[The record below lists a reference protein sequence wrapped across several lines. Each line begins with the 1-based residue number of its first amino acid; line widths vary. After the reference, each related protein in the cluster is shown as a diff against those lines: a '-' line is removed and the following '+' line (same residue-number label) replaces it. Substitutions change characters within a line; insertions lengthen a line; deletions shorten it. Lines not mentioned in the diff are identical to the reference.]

1 MGTIYVEVKLEQEN
15 RKGFKKFLKAFY
27 GEGYNI
33 ESELFYDQKHDDSL
47 AISFVFDDV
56 PPVEAISL
64 IPDIGELICFRTEQ
78 EIEDD
83 PYAEAD
89 GDKIETEELDAKADN
104 DGEIKAEELDV
115 ETDNGD
121 KPNVEKLDVEVD
133 SDADAKADDK
143 DQERIEKE
151 PNEKTGDSNEGS
163 VSWMDEFYSILN
175 KSDNKTDFIK
185 AVAEWLELSE
195 NRQKLFALF
204 VEFAQDMEQIT
215 WAKLETAIVG
225 EEISFNSYDKQKM
238 ISAVRAKTGKQFPKF
253 LKEISEI
260 AKGLPQEQKV
270 EIDAPEEKVKLEV
283 ESEEMK
289 AHTKTDDKMVE
300 MPCFRRGVSSISDEY
315 LKFEKELND
324 IDKNLWLQER
334 VRQVLVNIMGYR
346 EDNNE
351 DLAIGVIRYATALIQ
366 QAEPDCDNDEIKANF
381 SNVMILRLQ
390 LSNLIDLTLKKY
402 NGTGT
407 ITVTIVEFL
416 TDLRKVI
423 MTSGELAALEK

>member
-121 KPNVEKLDVEVD
+121 KPKVEKLDVELD

-151 PNEKTGDSNEGS
+151 PNEKTGGSKEGS
-163 VSWMDEFYSILN
+163 VSWMDEFNSILN

-195 NRQKLFALF
+195 NRQKFFALF
-204 VEFAQDMEQIT
+204 VEFAQDMDQIT

-260 AKGLPQEQKV
+260 AKGLPLPQEV
-270 EIDAPEEKVKLEV
+270 
-283 ESEEMK
+283 
-289 AHTKTDDKMVE
+289 KTDEIEPEDKAKAEDEIVE
-300 MPCFRRGVSSISDEY
+300 LSNLRCYVKVSDDFIQ
-315 LKFEKELND
+315 FEKKLNN
-324 IDKNLWLQER
+324 IDKRLCLQER
-334 VRQVLVNIMGYR
+334 VKQILVLTEYNGN
-346 EDNNE
+346 DS
-351 DLAIGVIRYATALIQ
+351 
-366 QAEPDCDNDEIKANF
+366 DEILSYVIALMQLPEIDCGAEEIKQFQNGLKLRL
-381 SNVMILRLQ
+381 SLTRWVNDNLVKYDGESGKMIL
-390 LSNLIDLTLKKY
+390 S
-402 NGTGT
+402 
-407 ITVTIVEFL
+407 EFL

-423 MTSGELAALEK
+423 MTPDELAALEK